1 MSFERRVWQ
10 EMSRLNVNDK
20 TSKKMNLTY
29 LSWSD
34 CWATLADYYPESNYE
49 FGDPKYYPDDT
60 VEVSCTVIIKEGE
73 HAFSRIMYLP
83 VMDHRNNSVPNPTSR
98 QISDARQ
105 RCLVKAV
112 AVATGLGLYIYRGE
126 DIPAQ
131 GKPPITAA
139 LRNRFIKTINLHLE
153 NNDGAGA
160 KEVYEELCE
169 DPQVKDYVKS
179 EYINSEHDGANKL
192 KQFTLLV
199 NGESNA

>member
-1 MSFERRVWQ
+1 MSLERRVWQ
-10 EMSRLNVNDK
+10 EMSTLNVNDK

-34 CWATLADYYPESNYE
+34 CWATLADYYPESNYD
-49 FGDPKYYPDDT
+49 FGEPKYYPDDT
-60 VEVSCTVIIKEGE
+60 VEVSCTVTIKEGE

-126 DIPAQ
+126 DLPSED
-131 GKPPITAA
+131 KPKRVNKQLVQQYVQAFLTSLDAEDGLA
-139 LRNRFIKTINLHLE
+139 LRQLGDELREDETTMSEVWKLLDSKQKAQIKSLLNE
-153 NNDGAGA
+153 
-160 KEVYEELCE
+160 
-169 DPQVKDYVKS
+169 VKDA
-179 EYINSEHDGANKL
+179 G
-192 KQFTLLV
+192 
-199 NGESNA
+199 

>member
-1 MSFERRVWQ
+1 MSLERRVWQ
-10 EMSRLNVNDK
+10 EMSTLNVNDK

-34 CWATLADYYPESNYE
+34 CWATLADYYPESNYD
-49 FGDPKYYPDDT
+49 FGEPKYYPDDT
-60 VEVSCTVIIKEGE
+60 VEVSCTVTIKEGE

-126 DIPAQ
+126 DLPSED
-131 GKPPITAA
+131 KPKRVNKQLVQQYVQAFLTALEAEDGLA
-139 LRNRFIKTINLHLE
+139 LRQLGDELREDETTMSEVWKLLDSKQKAQIKSLLNE
-153 NNDGAGA
+153 
-160 KEVYEELCE
+160 
-169 DPQVKDYVKS
+169 VKDA
-179 EYINSEHDGANKL
+179 G
-192 KQFTLLV
+192 
-199 NGESNA
+199 

>member
-10 EMSRLNVNDK
+10 EMSVLNVNDK

-34 CWATLADYYPESNYE
+34 CWATLADYYPESNYD
-49 FGDPKYYPDDT
+49 FGEPKYYPDDT
-60 VEVSCTVIIKEGE
+60 VEVSCTVTIKEGE

-126 DIPAQ
+126 DLPSED
-131 GKPPITAA
+131 KPKRVNKQLVQQYVQSFLDALSTEDGLA
-139 LRNRFIKTINLHLE
+139 LRQLGDELREDETTMSEVWKLLDSKQKTQIKALLNE
-153 NNDGAGA
+153 AKDAG
-160 KEVYEELCE
+160 
-169 DPQVKDYVKS
+169 
-179 EYINSEHDGANKL
+179 
-192 KQFTLLV
+192 
-199 NGESNA
+199 

>member
-1 MSFERRVWQ
+1 MSLERRVWQ
-10 EMSRLNVNDK
+10 EMSTLNVNDK

-34 CWATLADYYPESNYE
+34 CWATLADYYPESNYD
-49 FGDPKYYPDDT
+49 FGEPKYYPDDT
-60 VEVSCTVIIKEGE
+60 VEVSCTVTIKEGE

-126 DIPAQ
+126 DLPSDD
-131 GKPPITAA
+131 KPKRVNKQLVQQYVQAFLTSLDAEDGLA
-139 LRNRFIKTINLHLE
+139 LRQLGDELREDETTMSEVWKLLDSKQKAQIKSLLNE
-153 NNDGAGA
+153 
-160 KEVYEELCE
+160 
-169 DPQVKDYVKS
+169 VKDA
-179 EYINSEHDGANKL
+179 G
-192 KQFTLLV
+192 
-199 NGESNA
+199 